1 MAGSDDSGD
10 KTEKPTPKKLKDAR
24 KKGDISKSK
33 DITSTAGMLI
43 ILLLAAVALPIVGD
57 QVASLVRTSFEVI
70 HEPFAQAAPRL
81 GRQAGMTLLTVVGLV
96 VVPVA
101 LISVFAEF
109 IQAGPVMT
117 TEKLKPKMENMNPA
131 KGIKRMFSMD
141 NLVELLKSILK
152 TALVGT
158 IAWLVLSKVL
168 PDLPLLVSSG
178 RPENVGA
185 ALWQTTWLLL
195 AWAGGS
201 FVLVSAIDLAWQRY
215 SYSKK
220 MRMSMR
226 DIRQEM
232 KDAEGDPHLKGQRK
246 QLQQE
251 WAQQGANNAAAGA
264 HVLVVN
270 PTHVAIAIAY
280 DREDCPV
287 PTVTAKGED
296 DDALAMRQA
305 AQEAGVPVLR
315 NIELAR
321 SLLADAEPG
330 EIVPSD
336 LFDIIATVVL
346 WAQEVRHEL
355 AKARGEAAAHAE
367 DAARSEPRKRR
378 EPPGEDLTR
387 YDHAPASAQAS
398 DAAKRRRFARYVPR
412 RWRANTQDHARGPGP
427 RGPRHPRDGGGNA
440 HGGQA

>member
-1 MAGSDDSGD
+1 MSGSNDSGD
-10 KTEKPTPKKLKDAR
+10 KTEKPTPKKLQDAR
-24 KKGDISKSK
+24 KKGDIAKSK
-33 DITSTAGMLI
+33 DITSTAGMLV
-43 ILLLAAVALPIVGD
+43 ILMLAAVALPLLGE
-57 QVASLVRTSFEVI
+57 QMAALVRASFEVM
-70 HEPFAQAAPRL
+70 HEPFELAAPRL
-81 GRQAGMTLLTVVGLV
+81 GRQAGMTLLLVVGLV

-101 LISVFAEF
+101 LVGALVEF
-109 IQAGPVMT
+109 IQAGPVMS

-131 KGIKRMFSMD
+131 KGLKRMFSMD
-141 NLVELLKSILK
+141 NLVELVKSILK
-152 TALVGT
+152 TAVVGT
-158 IAWLVLSKVL
+158 IAWLVMRKVL
-168 PDLPLLVSSG
+168 PELPLLVSG

-201 FVLVSAIDLAWQRY
+201 FVLVSAMDLAWQRF
-215 SYSKK
+215 SYMKK

-232 KDAEGDPHLKGQRK
+232 KDAEGDPHLKGQRR

-251 WAQQGANNAAAGA
+251 WAQQGASNAAAEA

-280 DREDCPV
+280 ARETCPG
-287 PTVTAKGED
+287 PTVTAKGQD

-321 SLLADAEPG
+321 SLLADAETG
-330 EIVPSD
+330 DIVPAE
-336 LFDIIATVVL
+336 LFDIIATVIL
-346 WAQEVRHEL
+346 WAQDVRHEL
-355 AKARGEAAAHAE
+355 AKARGEAAAHSA
-367 DAARSEPRKRR
+367 DAAQAKPRQRR

-387 YDHAPASAQAS
+387 YDSAPPSSAAETT
-398 DAAKRRRFARYVPR
+398 RRRFARYVPR
-412 RWRANTQDHARGPGP
+412 RWRTDPHGRGARGG
-427 RGPRHPRDGGGNA
+427 RA
-440 HGGQA
+440 

>member
-1 MAGSDDSGD
+1 MSGSNDSGD
-10 KTEKPTPKKLKDAR
+10 KTEKPTPKKLQDAR
-24 KKGDISKSK
+24 KKGDIAKSK
-33 DITSTAGMLI
+33 DITSTAGMLV
-43 ILLLAAVALPIVGD
+43 ILMLAAVALPLLGE
-57 QVASLVRTSFEVI
+57 QMAALVRASFEVM
-70 HEPFAQAAPRL
+70 HEPFALAAPRL
-81 GRQAGMTLLTVVGLV
+81 GRQAGMTLLLVVGLV

-101 LISVFAEF
+101 LVGALVEF
-109 IQAGPVMT
+109 IQAGPVMS

-131 KGIKRMFSMD
+131 KGLKRMFSMD
-141 NLVELLKSILK
+141 NLVELVKSILK
-152 TALVGT
+152 TAVVGT
-158 IAWLVLSKVL
+158 IAWLVMRKVL
-168 PDLPLLVSSG
+168 PELPLLVSG

-201 FVLVSAIDLAWQRY
+201 FVLVSAMDLAWQRF
-215 SYSKK
+215 SYMKK

-232 KDAEGDPHLKGQRK
+232 KDAEGDPHLKGQRR

-251 WAQQGANNAAAGA
+251 WAQQGASNAAAEA

-280 DREDCPV
+280 DRESCPV
-287 PTVTAKGED
+287 PTVTAKGQD

-321 SLLADAEPG
+321 SLLADAETG
-330 EIVPSD
+330 DIVPAE
-336 LFDIIATVVL
+336 LFDIIATVIL
-346 WAQEVRHEL
+346 WAQDVRHEL
-355 AKARGEAAAHAE
+355 AKARGEAAAHSA
-367 DAARSEPRKRR
+367 DAAQAKPRQRR

-387 YDHAPASAQAS
+387 YDSAPPSSAAETT
-398 DAAKRRRFARYVPR
+398 RRRFARYVPR
-412 RWRANTQDHARGPGP
+412 RWRTDPHGRGT
-427 RGPRHPRDGGGNA
+427 RGGRA
-440 HGGQA
+440 

>member
-1 MAGSDDSGD
+1 MSGSNDSGD
-10 KTEKPTPKKLKDAR
+10 KTEKPTPKKLQDAR
-24 KKGDISKSK
+24 KKGDIAKSK
-33 DITSTAGMLI
+33 DITSTAGMLV
-43 ILLLAAVALPIVGD
+43 ILMLAAVALPLLGE
-57 QVASLVRTSFEVI
+57 QMAALVRASFEVM
-70 HEPFAQAAPRL
+70 HEPFELAAPRL
-81 GRQAGMTLLTVVGLV
+81 GRQAGMTLLLVAGLV

-101 LISVFAEF
+101 LVGALVEF
-109 IQAGPVMT
+109 IQAGPVMS

-131 KGIKRMFSMD
+131 KGLKRMFSMD
-141 NLVELLKSILK
+141 NLVELVKSILK
-152 TALVGT
+152 TAVVGT
-158 IAWLVLSKVL
+158 IAWLVMRKVL
-168 PDLPLLVSSG
+168 PELPLLVSG

-201 FVLVSAIDLAWQRY
+201 FVLVSAMDLAWQRF
-215 SYSKK
+215 SYMKK

-232 KDAEGDPHLKGQRK
+232 KDAEGDPHLKGQRR

-251 WAQQGANNAAAGA
+251 WAQQGASNAAAEA

-280 DREDCPV
+280 DRESCPV
-287 PTVTAKGED
+287 PTVTAKGQD

-321 SLLADAEPG
+321 SLLADAETG
-330 EIVPSD
+330 EIVPAE
-336 LFDIIATVVL
+336 LFDIIATVIL
-346 WAQEVRHEL
+346 WAQDVRHEL
-355 AKARGEAAAHAE
+355 AKARGEAAAHAA
-367 DAARSEPRKRR
+367 DAAQAKPRQRR

-387 YDHAPASAQAS
+387 YDSAPPSSAAETT
-398 DAAKRRRFARYVPR
+398 RRRFARYVPR
-412 RWRANTQDHARGPGP
+412 RWRTDPHGRGT
-427 RGPRHPRDGGGNA
+427 RGGRA
-440 HGGQA
+440 

>member
-1 MAGSDDSGD
+1 MSGSNDSGD
-10 KTEKPTPKKLKDAR
+10 KTEKPTPKKLQDAR
-24 KKGDISKSK
+24 KKGDIAKSK
-33 DITSTAGMLI
+33 DITATAGMLV
-43 ILLLAAVALPIVGD
+43 ILMLAAVALPLLGE
-57 QVASLVRTSFEVI
+57 QMAALVRASFEVM
-70 HEPFAQAAPRL
+70 HEPFELAAPRL
-81 GRQAGMTLLTVVGLV
+81 GRQAGMTLLLVAGLV

-101 LISVFAEF
+101 LVGALVEF
-109 IQAGPVMT
+109 IQAGPVMS

-131 KGIKRMFSMD
+131 KGLKRMFSMD
-141 NLVELLKSILK
+141 NLVELVKSILK
-152 TALVGT
+152 TAVVGT
-158 IAWLVLSKVL
+158 IAWLVMRKVL
-168 PDLPLLVSSG
+168 PELPLLVSG

-201 FVLVSAIDLAWQRY
+201 FVLVSAMDLAWQRF
-215 SYSKK
+215 SYMKK

-232 KDAEGDPHLKGQRK
+232 KDAEGDPHLKGQRR

-251 WAQQGANNAAAGA
+251 WAQQGASNAAAEA

-280 DREDCPV
+280 DRETCPV
-287 PTVTAKGED
+287 PTVTAKGQD

-321 SLLADAEPG
+321 SLLADAETG
-330 EIVPSD
+330 DIVPAE
-336 LFDIIATVVL
+336 LFDIIATVIL
-346 WAQEVRHEL
+346 WAQDVRHEL
-355 AKARGEAAAHAE
+355 AKARGEAAAHSA
-367 DAARSEPRKRR
+367 DAAQAKPRQRR

-387 YDHAPASAQAS
+387 YDSAPPSSAAETT
-398 DAAKRRRFARYVPR
+398 RRRFARYVPR
-412 RWRANTQDHARGPGP
+412 RWRTDPHGRGT
-427 RGPRHPRDGGGNA
+427 RGGRA
-440 HGGQA
+440 

>member
-1 MAGSDDSGD
+1 MSGSNDSGD
-10 KTEKPTPKKLKDAR
+10 KTEKPTPKKLQDAR
-24 KKGDISKSK
+24 KKGDIAKSK
-33 DITSTAGMLI
+33 DITSTAGMLV
-43 ILLLAAVALPIVGD
+43 ILMLAAVALPLLGE
-57 QVASLVRTSFEVI
+57 QMAALVRASFEVM
-70 HEPFAQAAPRL
+70 HEPFELAAPRL
-81 GRQAGMTLLTVVGLV
+81 GRQAGMTLLLVVGLV

-101 LISVFAEF
+101 LVGALVEF
-109 IQAGPVMT
+109 IQAGPVMS

-131 KGIKRMFSMD
+131 KGLKRMFSMD
-141 NLVELLKSILK
+141 NLVELVKSILK
-152 TALVGT
+152 TAVVGT
-158 IAWLVLSKVL
+158 IAWLVMRKVL
-168 PDLPLLVSSG
+168 PELPLLVSG

-201 FVLVSAIDLAWQRY
+201 FVLVSAMDLAWQRF
-215 SYSKK
+215 SYMKK

-232 KDAEGDPHLKGQRK
+232 KDAEGDPHLKGQRR

-251 WAQQGANNAAAGA
+251 WAQQGASNAAAEA

-280 DREDCPV
+280 DRETCPV
-287 PTVTAKGED
+287 PTVTAKGQD

-321 SLLADAEPG
+321 GLLADAETG
-330 EIVPSD
+330 EIVPAE
-336 LFDIIATVVL
+336 LFDIIATVIL
-346 WAQEVRHEL
+346 WAQDVRHEL
-355 AKARGEAAAHAE
+355 AKARGEAAAHSA
-367 DAARSEPRKRR
+367 DAAQAKPRQRR

-387 YDHAPASAQAS
+387 YDSAPPSSAAETT
-398 DAAKRRRFARYVPR
+398 RRRFARYVPR
-412 RWRANTQDHARGPGP
+412 RWRTDPHGRGARGG
-427 RGPRHPRDGGGNA
+427 RA
-440 HGGQA
+440 

>member
-1 MAGSDDSGD
+1 MPVVAEQMA
-10 KTEKPTPKKLKDAR
+10 A
-24 KKGDISKSK
+24 
-33 DITSTAGMLI
+33 
-43 ILLLAAVALPIVGD
+43 
-57 QVASLVRTSFEVI
+57 LVRASFEVMQ
-70 HEPFAQAAPRL
+70 EPFELAMPRL
-81 GRQAGMTLLTVVGLV
+81 GRQAALTLLSVVGMV
-96 VVPVA
+96 VLPVA
-101 LISVFAEF
+101 LVGALVEF
-109 IQAGPVMT
+109 IQAGPVMS

-152 TALVGT
+152 TAVVGT
-158 IAWLVLSKVL
+158 IAWLVMKKVL
-168 PDLPLLVSSG
+168 PDLPLLAGG
-178 RPENVGA
+178 RPENVGS
-185 ALWQTTWLLL
+185 ALWHTTWTLL
-195 AWAGGS
+195 AWAGGA
-201 FVLVSAIDLAWQRY
+201 FVLVSAADLAWQRF
-215 SYSKK
+215 SYMKK

-251 WAQQGANNAAAGA
+251 WAQQGANHAAADA

-280 DREDCPV
+280 DRETCPV

-321 SLLADAEPG
+321 GLLADAETG
-330 EIVPSD
+330 EIVPAE

-346 WAQEVRHEL
+346 WAQDVRHEL

-367 DAARSEPRKRR
+367 EAARDGKPRKRR

-387 YDHAPASAQAS
+387 YDQAPAAPQEGVST
-398 DAAKRRRFARYVPR
+398 RRGRFTRYVPR
-412 RWRANTQDHARGPGP
+412 RWRTDPHGHAARGGRP
-427 RGPRHPRDGGGNA
+427 
-440 HGGQA
+440 

>member
-10 KTEKPTPKKLKDAR
+10 KTEKPTPKKLSDAR
-24 KKGDISKSK
+24 KKGDVSKSK
-33 DITSTAGMLI
+33 DITSTAGMLV
-43 ILLLAAVALPIVGD
+43 ILMLAALALPVVGD
-57 QVASLVRTSFEVI
+57 QVAALVRSSFDLI
-70 HEPFAQAAPRL
+70 QEPFAQAAPRL
-81 GRQAGMTLLTVVGLV
+81 GRQAGLTLLSVVGLV

-101 LISVFAEF
+101 LVGALVEF
-109 IQAGPVMT
+109 IQAGPVMS

-131 KGIKRMFSMD
+131 KGLKRMFSMD
-141 NLVELLKSILK
+141 NLVELVKSILK
-152 TALVGT
+152 TAVVGT
-158 IAWLVLSKVL
+158 IAWLVMRKVL
-168 PDLPLLVSSG
+168 PELPLLVSG

-201 FVLVSAIDLAWQRY
+201 FVLVSAMDLAWQRF
-215 SYSKK
+215 SYMKK

-251 WAQQGANNAAAGA
+251 WAQQGANHAAADA

-280 DREDCPV
+280 DRETCPV

-321 SLLADAEPG
+321 GLLADAETG
-330 EIVPSD
+330 EIVPAE

-346 WAQEVRHEL
+346 WAQDVRHEL

-367 DAARSEPRKRR
+367 DTAQNGKPRKRR

-387 YDHAPASAQAS
+387 YDQAPAAPQEGVST
-398 DAAKRRRFARYVPR
+398 RRGRFTRYVPR
-412 RWRANTQDHARGPGP
+412 RWRTDPHGHAARGGRP
-427 RGPRHPRDGGGNA
+427 
-440 HGGQA
+440 

>member
-1 MAGSDDSGD
+1 MSGSNDSGD
-10 KTEKPTPKKLKDAR
+10 KTEKPTPKKLQDAR
-24 KKGDISKSK
+24 KKGDIAKSK
-33 DITSTAGMLI
+33 DITSTAGMLV
-43 ILLLAAVALPIVGD
+43 ILMLAAVALPLLGE
-57 QVASLVRTSFEVI
+57 QMAALVRASFEVM
-70 HEPFAQAAPRL
+70 HEPFELAAPRL
-81 GRQAGMTLLTVVGLV
+81 GRQAGMTLLLVVGLV

-101 LISVFAEF
+101 LVGALVEF
-109 IQAGPVMT
+109 IQAGPVMS

-131 KGIKRMFSMD
+131 KGLKRMFSMD
-141 NLVELLKSILK
+141 NLVELVKSILK
-152 TALVGT
+152 TAVVGT
-158 IAWLVLSKVL
+158 IAWLVMRKVL
-168 PDLPLLVSSG
+168 PELPLLVSG

-201 FVLVSAIDLAWQRY
+201 FVLVSAMDLAWQRF
-215 SYSKK
+215 SYMKK

-232 KDAEGDPHLKGQRK
+232 KDAEGDPHLKGQRR

-251 WAQQGANNAAAGA
+251 WAQQGASNAAAEA

-280 DREDCPV
+280 DRESCPV
-287 PTVTAKGED
+287 PTVTAKGQD

-321 SLLADAEPG
+321 SLLADAETG
-330 EIVPSD
+330 DIVPAE
-336 LFDIIATVVL
+336 LFDIIATVIL
-346 WAQEVRHEL
+346 WAQDVRHEL
-355 AKARGEAAAHAE
+355 AKARGEAAAHSA
-367 DAARSEPRKRR
+367 DAAQAKPRQRR

-387 YDHAPASAQAS
+387 YDSAPPSSAAETT
-398 DAAKRRRFARYVPR
+398 RRRFARYVPR
-412 RWRANTQDHARGPGP
+412 RWRTDPHGRGARGG
-427 RGPRHPRDGGGNA
+427 RA
-440 HGGQA
+440 

>member
-1 MAGSDDSGD
+1 MAGSNDSGD
-10 KTEKPTPKKLKDAR
+10 KTEKPTPKKLQDAR
-24 KKGDISKSK
+24 KKGDIAKSK
-33 DITSTAGMLI
+33 DITSTAGMLV
-43 ILLLAAVALPIVGD
+43 ILMLAALALPLVGE
-57 QVASLVRTSFEVI
+57 QVAALVRSSFEVM

-81 GRQAGMTLLTVVGLV
+81 GRQAGMTLLMVVGLV

-101 LISVFAEF
+101 LVGALVEF

-117 TEKLKPKMENMNPA
+117 TEKLKPKAENLNPA
-131 KGIKRMFSMD
+131 KGLKRMFSMD

-152 TALVGT
+152 TAVVGT
-158 IAWLVLSKVL
+158 IAWLVMRQVL
-168 PDLPLLVSSG
+168 PELPLLAAG
-178 RPENVGA
+178 RPENVGS

-195 AWAGGS
+195 AWAGGA
-201 FVLVSAIDLAWQRY
+201 FVLVSAMDLAWQRY
-215 SYSKK
+215 SYTKK

-232 KDAEGDPHLKGQRK
+232 KDAEGDPHLKGQRR

-251 WAQQGANNAAAGA
+251 WAQQGANNAAAEA

-280 DREDCPV
+280 DRETCPV

-321 SLLADAEPG
+321 SLLADAETG
-330 EIVPSD
+330 DIVPAE
-336 LFDIIATVVL
+336 LFDIIATVIL
-346 WAQEVRHEL
+346 WAQDVRHEL
-355 AKARGEAAAHAE
+355 AKARGDSAAHAQE
-367 DAARSEPRKRR
+367 AAEGQPRPRR

-387 YDHAPASAQAS
+387 YDAAPA
-398 DAAKRRRFARYVPR
+398 AAGTGAGNGARRRRFSRYVPR
-412 RWRANTQDHARGPGP
+412 RWRTDPHAR
-427 RGPRHPRDGGGNA
+427 DG
-440 HGGQA
+440 HRRRS

>member
-24 KKGDISKSK
+24 KKGDITKSK
-33 DITSTAGMLI
+33 DITSTAGMLV
-43 ILLLAAVALPIVGD
+43 ILMLAALVLPVVGD
-57 QVASLVRTSFEVI
+57 QVASLVRSSFDLI
-70 HEPFAQAAPRL
+70 LEPFALAAPRL
-81 GRQAGMTLLTVVGLV
+81 GRQAGLTLLMVVAMV
-96 VVPVA
+96 VAPVA
-101 LISVFAEF
+101 LVGALVEF

-117 TEKLKPKMENMNPA
+117 TEKLKPKAENMNPA
-131 KGIKRMFSMD
+131 KGLKRMFSMD
-141 NLVELLKSILK
+141 NLIELIKSILK

-158 IAWLVLSKVL
+158 IAWLVMRKVL
-168 PDLPLLVSSG
+168 PDLPLLVSG

-201 FVLVSAIDLAWQRY
+201 FVLVSAMDLAWQRY
-215 SYSKK
+215 SFSKK

-226 DIRQEM
+226 DIRREM

-251 WAQQGANNAAAGA
+251 WAQQGASNAAANA

-270 PTHVAIAIAY
+270 PTHVAIAISY
-280 DREDCPV
+280 DRETCPV

-315 NIELAR
+315 NIDLAR
-321 SLLADAEPG
+321 SLLAEAEPG
-330 EIVPSD
+330 EIVPAE

-346 WAQEVRHEL
+346 WAQDVRHEL
-355 AKARGEAAAHAE
+355 AKARGEAAAHAA
-367 DAARSEPRKRR
+367 DAAQAKPRPRR

-387 YDHAPASAQAS
+387 YDSAPPSGMTEATRQ
-398 DAAKRRRFARYVPR
+398 RRFARYVPR
-412 RWRANTQDHARGPGP
+412 RWRTDPHGRGARGG
-427 RGPRHPRDGGGNA
+427 RA
-440 HGGQA
+440 

>member
-1 MAGSDDSGD
+1 MAGSDDGGD
-10 KTEKPTPKKLKDAR
+10 KTEKPTPKKLQDAR

-33 DITSTAGMLI
+33 DITSTAGMLV
-43 ILLLAAVALPIVGD
+43 ILGLAALALPVVGD
-57 QVASLVRTSFEVI
+57 QVAGLLRASFEVMQ
-70 HEPFAQAAPRL
+70 EPFAQAAPRL
-81 GRQAGMTLLTVVGLV
+81 GRQAGMTLLAVVGLV
-96 VVPVA
+96 VVPIA
-101 LISVFAEF
+101 LVGALVEF

-117 TEKLKPKMENMNPA
+117 TEKFKPKAENLNPA
-131 KGIKRMFSMD
+131 KGLKRMFSMD

-152 TALVGT
+152 TAVVGT
-158 IAWLVLSKVL
+158 IAWLVLRDVL
-168 PDLPLLVSSG
+168 PQLPLLVSG

-201 FVLVSAIDLAWQRY
+201 FVLVSAIDMAWQRY

-232 KDAEGDPHLKGQRK
+232 KDAEGDPHMKGQRK

-251 WAQQGANNAAAGA
+251 WAQQGANNAASQA

-280 DREDCPV
+280 DRETCPV

-296 DDALAMRQA
+296 DDALAMRMA
-305 AQEAGVPVLR
+305 AQESGVPVLR

-330 EIVPSD
+330 EIVPAE
-336 LFDIIATVVL
+336 LFDIIATVIL
-346 WAQEVRHEL
+346 WAQEVRHDL
-355 AKARGEAAAHAE
+355 AKSRGEAAAHAE
-367 DAARSEPRKRR
+367 DAARGDKPRKRR

-387 YDHAPASAQAS
+387 YDQTPASGAGDSAT
-398 DAAKRRRFARYVPR
+398 RRRFARYVPR
-412 RWRANTQDHARGPGP
+412 RWRSSDPHGRGP
-427 RGPRHPRDGGGNA
+427 RGGR
-440 HGGQA
+440 GGQA

>member
-1 MAGSDDSGD
+1 MSGSNDSGD
-10 KTEKPTPKKLKDAR
+10 KTEKPTPKKLQDAR
-24 KKGDISKSK
+24 KKGDIAKSK
-33 DITSTAGMLI
+33 DITSTAGMLV
-43 ILLLAAVALPIVGD
+43 ILMLAAVALPILGE
-57 QVASLVRTSFEVI
+57 QMAALVRASFEVM
-70 HEPFAQAAPRL
+70 HEPFALAAPRL
-81 GRQAGMTLLTVVGLV
+81 GRQAGMTLLLVVGLV

-101 LISVFAEF
+101 LVGALVEF
-109 IQAGPVMT
+109 IQAGPVMS

-131 KGIKRMFSMD
+131 KGLKRMFSMD
-141 NLVELLKSILK
+141 NLVELVKSILK
-152 TALVGT
+152 TAVVGT
-158 IAWLVLSKVL
+158 IGWLVMRKVL
-168 PDLPLLVSSG
+168 PELPLLVSG

-201 FVLVSAIDLAWQRY
+201 FVLVSAMDLAWQRF
-215 SYSKK
+215 SYMKK

-232 KDAEGDPHLKGQRK
+232 KDAEGDPHLKGQRR

-251 WAQQGANNAAAGA
+251 WAQQGASNAAAEA

-280 DREDCPV
+280 DRETCPV
-287 PTVTAKGED
+287 PTVTAKGQD

-321 SLLADAEPG
+321 SLLADAETG
-330 EIVPSD
+330 DIVPAE
-336 LFDIIATVVL
+336 LFDIIATVIL
-346 WAQEVRHEL
+346 WAQDVRHEL
-355 AKARGEAAAHAE
+355 AKARGEAAAHAA
-367 DAARSEPRKRR
+367 DAAQAKPRQRR

-387 YDHAPASAQAS
+387 YDSAPPSSAAETT
-398 DAAKRRRFARYVPR
+398 RRRFARYVPR
-412 RWRANTQDHARGPGP
+412 RWRTDPHGRGARGG
-427 RGPRHPRDGGGNA
+427 RA
-440 HGGQA
+440 

>member
-24 KKGDISKSK
+24 KKGDITKSK
-33 DITSTAGMLI
+33 DITSTAGMLV
-43 ILLLAAVALPIVGD
+43 ILMLAALVLPVVGD
-57 QVASLVRTSFEVI
+57 QVASLVRSSFDLI
-70 HEPFAQAAPRL
+70 HEPFALAAPRL
-81 GRQAGMTLLTVVGLV
+81 GRQAGLTLLMVVAMV
-96 VVPVA
+96 VAPVA
-101 LISVFAEF
+101 LVGALVEF

-117 TEKLKPKMENMNPA
+117 TEKLKPKAENMNPA
-131 KGIKRMFSMD
+131 KGLKRMFSMD
-141 NLVELLKSILK
+141 NLIELIKSILK

-158 IAWLVLSKVL
+158 IAWLVMRKVL
-168 PDLPLLVSSG
+168 PDLPLLVSG

-201 FVLVSAIDLAWQRY
+201 FVLVSAMDLAWQRY
-215 SYSKK
+215 SFSKK

-226 DIRQEM
+226 DIRREM

-251 WAQQGANNAAAGA
+251 WAQQGASNAAANA

-270 PTHVAIAIAY
+270 PTHVAIAISY
-280 DREDCPV
+280 DRETCPV

-315 NIELAR
+315 NIDLAR
-321 SLLADAEPG
+321 SLLAEAEPG
-330 EIVPSD
+330 EIVPAE
-336 LFDIIATVVL
+336 LFDIIATVIL

-367 DAARSEPRKRR
+367 DAARTQPRKRR
-378 EPPGEDLTR
+378 DPPGEDLTR
-387 YDHAPASAQAS
+387 YDHAPAANGQA
-398 DAAKRRRFARYVPR
+398 DTATRRRFARYVPR
-412 RWRANTQDHARGPGP
+412 RWRTGAHGQGP
-427 RGPRHPRDGGGNA
+427 RGA
-440 HGGQA
+440 HGGRP

>member
-1 MAGSDDSGD
+1 MSGSNDSGD
-10 KTEKPTPKKLKDAR
+10 KTEKPTPKKLQDAR
-24 KKGDISKSK
+24 KKGDIAKSK
-33 DITSTAGMLI
+33 DITSTAGMLV
-43 ILLLAAVALPIVGD
+43 ILMLAAVALPILGE
-57 QVASLVRTSFEVI
+57 QMAALVRASFEVM
-70 HEPFAQAAPRL
+70 HEPFALAAPRL
-81 GRQAGMTLLTVVGLV
+81 GRQAGMTLLLVVGLV

-101 LISVFAEF
+101 LVGALVEF
-109 IQAGPVMT
+109 IQAGPVMS

-131 KGIKRMFSMD
+131 KGLKRMFSMD
-141 NLVELLKSILK
+141 NLVELVKSILK
-152 TALVGT
+152 TAVVGT
-158 IAWLVLSKVL
+158 IAWLVMRKVL
-168 PDLPLLVSSG
+168 PELPLLVSG

-201 FVLVSAIDLAWQRY
+201 FVLVSAMDLAWQRF
-215 SYSKK
+215 SYMKK

-232 KDAEGDPHLKGQRK
+232 KDAEGDPHLKGQRR

-251 WAQQGANNAAAGA
+251 WAQQGASNAAAEA

-280 DREDCPV
+280 DRETCPV
-287 PTVTAKGED
+287 PTVTAKGQD

-321 SLLADAEPG
+321 SLLADAETG
-330 EIVPSD
+330 DIVPAE
-336 LFDIIATVVL
+336 LFDIIATVIL
-346 WAQEVRHEL
+346 WAQDVRHEL

-367 DAARSEPRKRR
+367 EAARDGKPRKRR

-387 YDHAPASAQAS
+387 YDQAPTAASPEGVS
-398 DAAKRRRFARYVPR
+398 TRRGRFTRYVPR
-412 RWRANTQDHARGPGP
+412 RWRTDPHGHAARGGRP
-427 RGPRHPRDGGGNA
+427 
-440 HGGQA
+440 

>member
-1 MAGSDDSGD
+1 MSGSNDSGD
-10 KTEKPTPKKLKDAR
+10 KTEKPTPKKLQDAR
-24 KKGDISKSK
+24 KKGDIAKSK
-33 DITSTAGMLI
+33 DITATAGMLV
-43 ILLLAAVALPIVGD
+43 ILMLAAVALPLLGE
-57 QVASLVRTSFEVI
+57 QMAALVRASFEVM
-70 HEPFAQAAPRL
+70 HEPFELAAPRL
-81 GRQAGMTLLTVVGLV
+81 GRQAGMTLLLVVGLV

-101 LISVFAEF
+101 LVGALVEF
-109 IQAGPVMT
+109 IQAGPVMS

-131 KGIKRMFSMD
+131 KGLKRMFSMD
-141 NLVELLKSILK
+141 NLVELVKSILK
-152 TALVGT
+152 TAVVGT
-158 IAWLVLSKVL
+158 IAWLVMRKVL
-168 PDLPLLVSSG
+168 PELPLLVSG

-201 FVLVSAIDLAWQRY
+201 FVLVSAMDLAWQRF
-215 SYSKK
+215 SYMKK

-232 KDAEGDPHLKGQRK
+232 KDAEGDPHLKGQRR

-251 WAQQGANNAAAGA
+251 WAQQGASNAAAEA

-280 DREDCPV
+280 DRESCPV
-287 PTVTAKGED
+287 PTVTAKGQD

-321 SLLADAEPG
+321 SLLADAETG
-330 EIVPSD
+330 DIVPAE
-336 LFDIIATVVL
+336 LFDIIATVIL
-346 WAQEVRHEL
+346 WAQDVRHEL
-355 AKARGEAAAHAE
+355 AKARGEAAAHAA
-367 DAARSEPRKRR
+367 DAAQAKPRQRR

-387 YDHAPASAQAS
+387 YDSAPPSSAAETT
-398 DAAKRRRFARYVPR
+398 RRRFARYVPR
-412 RWRANTQDHARGPGP
+412 RWRTDPHGRGT
-427 RGPRHPRDGGGNA
+427 RGGRA
-440 HGGQA
+440 

>member
-1 MAGSDDSGD
+1 MSGSNDSGD
-10 KTEKPTPKKLKDAR
+10 KTEKPTPKKLQDAR
-24 KKGDISKSK
+24 KKGDIAKSK
-33 DITSTAGMLI
+33 DITSTAGMLV
-43 ILLLAAVALPIVGD
+43 ILMLAAVALPILGE
-57 QVASLVRTSFEVI
+57 QMAALVRASFEVM
-70 HEPFAQAAPRL
+70 HEPFALAAPRL
-81 GRQAGMTLLTVVGLV
+81 GRQAGMTLLLVAGLV

-101 LISVFAEF
+101 LVGALVEF
-109 IQAGPVMT
+109 IQAGPVMS

-131 KGIKRMFSMD
+131 KGLKRMFSMD
-141 NLVELLKSILK
+141 NLVELVKSILK
-152 TALVGT
+152 TAVVGT
-158 IAWLVLSKVL
+158 IAWLVMRKVL
-168 PDLPLLVSSG
+168 PELPLLVSG

-201 FVLVSAIDLAWQRY
+201 FVLVSAMDLAWQRF
-215 SYSKK
+215 SYMKK

-251 WAQQGANNAAAGA
+251 WAQQGANHAAADA

-280 DREDCPV
+280 DRETCPV

-321 SLLADAEPG
+321 GLLADAETG
-330 EIVPSD
+330 EIVPAE

-346 WAQEVRHEL
+346 WAQDVRHEL

-367 DAARSEPRKRR
+367 DTAQNGKPRKRR

-387 YDHAPASAQAS
+387 YDQAPAAPQEGVST
-398 DAAKRRRFARYVPR
+398 RRGRFTRYVPR
-412 RWRANTQDHARGPGP
+412 RWRTDPHGHAARGGRP
-427 RGPRHPRDGGGNA
+427 
-440 HGGQA
+440 

>member
-10 KTEKPTPKKLKDAR
+10 KTEKPTPKKLQDAR
-24 KKGDISKSK
+24 KKGDVSKSK
-33 DITSTAGMLI
+33 DITATAGMLA
-43 ILLLAAVALPIVGD
+43 ILLLAAVALPV
-57 QVASLVRTSFEVI
+57 VAEQMAALVRASFEVMQ
-70 HEPFAQAAPRL
+70 EPFELAMPRL
-81 GRQAGMTLLTVVGLV
+81 GRQAALTLLSVVGMV
-96 VVPVA
+96 VLPVA
-101 LISVFAEF
+101 LVGALVEF
-109 IQAGPVMT
+109 IQAGPVMS

-141 NLVELLKSILK
+141 NLVELLKSIVK
-152 TALVGT
+152 TAVVGT
-158 IAWLVLSKVL
+158 IAWLVMKKVL
-168 PDLPLLVSSG
+168 PDLPLLAGG
-178 RPENVGA
+178 RPENVGS
-185 ALWQTTWLLL
+185 ALWHTTWTLL
-195 AWAGGS
+195 AWAGGA
-201 FVLVSAIDLAWQRY
+201 FVLVSAADLAWQRF
-215 SYSKK
+215 SYMKK

-251 WAQQGANNAAAGA
+251 WAQQGANHAAADA

-280 DREDCPV
+280 DRETCPV

-321 SLLADAEPG
+321 GLLADAETG
-330 EIVPSD
+330 EIVPAE

-346 WAQEVRHEL
+346 WAQDVRHEL

-367 DAARSEPRKRR
+367 EAARDGKPRKRR

-387 YDHAPASAQAS
+387 YDQAPAPASP
-398 DAAKRRRFARYVPR
+398 DGAATRRGRFTRYVPR
-412 RWRANTQDHARGPGP
+412 RWRTDPHGPAARGG
-427 RGPRHPRDGGGNA
+427 RA
-440 HGGQA
+440 

>member
-1 MAGSDDSGD
+1 MSGSNDSGD
-10 KTEKPTPKKLKDAR
+10 KTEKPTPKKLQDAR
-24 KKGDISKSK
+24 KKGDIAKSK
-33 DITSTAGMLI
+33 DITSTAGMLV
-43 ILLLAAVALPIVGD
+43 ILMLAAVALPILGE
-57 QVASLVRTSFEVI
+57 QMAALVRASFEVM
-70 HEPFAQAAPRL
+70 HEPFALAAPRL
-81 GRQAGMTLLTVVGLV
+81 GRQAGMTLLLVVGLV

-101 LISVFAEF
+101 LVGALVEF
-109 IQAGPVMT
+109 IQAGPVMS

-131 KGIKRMFSMD
+131 KGLKRMFSMD
-141 NLVELLKSILK
+141 NLVELVKSILK
-152 TALVGT
+152 TAVVGT
-158 IAWLVLSKVL
+158 IGWLVMRKVL
-168 PDLPLLVSSG
+168 PELPLLVSG

-201 FVLVSAIDLAWQRY
+201 FVLVSAMDLAWQRF
-215 SYSKK
+215 SYMKK

-232 KDAEGDPHLKGQRK
+232 KDAEGDPHLKGQRR

-251 WAQQGANNAAAGA
+251 WAQQGASNAAAEA

-280 DREDCPV
+280 DRETCPV

-321 SLLADAEPG
+321 SLLADAETG
-330 EIVPSD
+330 DIVPAE
-336 LFDIIATVVL
+336 LFDIIATVIL
-346 WAQEVRHEL
+346 WAQDVRHEL
-355 AKARGEAAAHAE
+355 AKARGEAAAHAA
-367 DAARSEPRKRR
+367 DAAQAKPRQRR

-387 YDHAPASAQAS
+387 YDSAPPSSAAETT
-398 DAAKRRRFARYVPR
+398 RRRFARYVPR
-412 RWRANTQDHARGPGP
+412 RWRTDPHGRGARGG
-427 RGPRHPRDGGGNA
+427 RA
-440 HGGQA
+440 

>member
-1 MAGSDDSGD
+1 MSGSNDSGD
-10 KTEKPTPKKLKDAR
+10 KTEKPTPKKLQDAR
-24 KKGDISKSK
+24 KKGDIAKSK
-33 DITSTAGMLI
+33 DITSTAGMLV
-43 ILLLAAVALPIVGD
+43 ILMLAAVALPILGE
-57 QVASLVRTSFEVI
+57 QMAALVRASFEVM
-70 HEPFAQAAPRL
+70 HEPFALAAPRL
-81 GRQAGMTLLTVVGLV
+81 GRQAGMTLLLVVGLV

-101 LISVFAEF
+101 LVGALVEF
-109 IQAGPVMT
+109 IQAGPVMS

-131 KGIKRMFSMD
+131 KGLKRMFSMD
-141 NLVELLKSILK
+141 NLVELVKSILK
-152 TALVGT
+152 TAVVGT
-158 IAWLVLSKVL
+158 IAWLVMRKVL
-168 PDLPLLVSSG
+168 PELPLLVSG

-201 FVLVSAIDLAWQRY
+201 FVLVSAMDLAWQRF
-215 SYSKK
+215 SYMKK

-232 KDAEGDPHLKGQRK
+232 KDAEGDPHLKGQRR

-251 WAQQGANNAAAGA
+251 WAQQGASNAAAEA

-280 DREDCPV
+280 DRETCPV
-287 PTVTAKGED
+287 PTVTAKGQD

-321 SLLADAEPG
+321 SLLADAETG
-330 EIVPSD
+330 DIVPAE
-336 LFDIIATVVL
+336 LFDIIATVIL
-346 WAQEVRHEL
+346 WAQDVRHEL
-355 AKARGEAAAHAE
+355 AKARGEAAAHSA
-367 DAARSEPRKRR
+367 DAAQAKPRQRR

-387 YDHAPASAQAS
+387 YDSAPPSSAAETT
-398 DAAKRRRFARYVPR
+398 RRRFARYVPR
-412 RWRANTQDHARGPGP
+412 RWRTDPHGRGARGG
-427 RGPRHPRDGGGNA
+427 RA
-440 HGGQA
+440 

>member
-1 MAGSDDSGD
+1 MSGSNDSGD
-10 KTEKPTPKKLKDAR
+10 KTEKPTPKKLQDAR
-24 KKGDISKSK
+24 KKGDIAKSK
-33 DITSTAGMLI
+33 DITSTAGMLV
-43 ILLLAAVALPIVGD
+43 ILMLAAVALPILGE
-57 QVASLVRTSFEVI
+57 QMAALVRASFEVM
-70 HEPFAQAAPRL
+70 HEPFELAAPRL
-81 GRQAGMTLLTVVGLV
+81 GRQAGMTLLLVAGLV

-101 LISVFAEF
+101 LVGALVEF
-109 IQAGPVMT
+109 IQAGPVMS

-131 KGIKRMFSMD
+131 KGLKRMFSMD
-141 NLVELLKSILK
+141 NLVELVKSILK
-152 TALVGT
+152 TAVVGT
-158 IAWLVLSKVL
+158 IAWLVMRKVL
-168 PDLPLLVSSG
+168 PELPLLVSG

-201 FVLVSAIDLAWQRY
+201 FVLVSAMDLAWQRF
-215 SYSKK
+215 SYMKK

-232 KDAEGDPHLKGQRK
+232 KDAEGDPHLKGQRR

-251 WAQQGANNAAAGA
+251 WAQQGASNAAAEA

-280 DREDCPV
+280 DRETCPV
-287 PTVTAKGED
+287 PTVTAKGQD

-321 SLLADAEPG
+321 SLLADAETG
-330 EIVPSD
+330 DIVPAE
-336 LFDIIATVVL
+336 LFDIIATVIL
-346 WAQEVRHEL
+346 WAQDVRHEL
-355 AKARGEAAAHAE
+355 AKARGEAAAHSA
-367 DAARSEPRKRR
+367 DAAQAKPRQRR

-387 YDHAPASAQAS
+387 YDSAPPSSAAETT
-398 DAAKRRRFARYVPR
+398 RRRFARYVPR
-412 RWRANTQDHARGPGP
+412 RWRTDPHGRGARGG
-427 RGPRHPRDGGGNA
+427 RA
-440 HGGQA
+440 

>member
-10 KTEKPTPKKLKDAR
+10 KTEKPTPKKLQDAR
-24 KKGDISKSK
+24 KKGDVSKSK
-33 DITSTAGMLI
+33 DITATAGMLA
-43 ILLLAAVALPIVGD
+43 ILLLAAVALPV
-57 QVASLVRTSFEVI
+57 VAEQMAALVRASFEVMQ
-70 HEPFAQAAPRL
+70 EPFELAMPRL
-81 GRQAGMTLLTVVGLV
+81 GRQAALTLLSVVGMV
-96 VVPVA
+96 VLPVA
-101 LISVFAEF
+101 LVGALVEF
-109 IQAGPVMT
+109 IQAGPVMS

-152 TALVGT
+152 TAVVGT
-158 IAWLVLSKVL
+158 IAWLVMKKVL
-168 PDLPLLVSSG
+168 PDLPLLAGG
-178 RPENVGA
+178 RPENVGS
-185 ALWQTTWLLL
+185 ALWHTTWTLL
-195 AWAGGS
+195 AWAGGA
-201 FVLVSAIDLAWQRY
+201 FVLVSAADLAWQRF
-215 SYSKK
+215 SYMKK

-251 WAQQGANNAAAGA
+251 WAQQGANHAAADA

-280 DREDCPV
+280 DRETCPV

-321 SLLADAEPG
+321 GLLADAETG
-330 EIVPSD
+330 EIVPAE

-346 WAQEVRHEL
+346 WAQDVRHEL

-367 DAARSEPRKRR
+367 EAAQGGKPRKRR

-387 YDHAPASAQAS
+387 YDRAPAAAPPEEGSAT
-398 DAAKRRRFARYVPR
+398 RRGRFTRYVPR
-412 RWRANTQDHARGPGP
+412 RWRTDPHGHAARGGRP
-427 RGPRHPRDGGGNA
+427 
-440 HGGQA
+440 

>member
-10 KTEKPTPKKLKDAR
+10 KTEKPTPKKLQDAR
-24 KKGDISKSK
+24 KKGDVSKSK
-33 DITSTAGMLI
+33 DITATAGMLA
-43 ILLLAAVALPIVGD
+43 ILLLAAVALPV
-57 QVASLVRTSFEVI
+57 VAEQMAALVRASFEVMQ
-70 HEPFAQAAPRL
+70 EPFELAMPRL
-81 GRQAGMTLLTVVGLV
+81 GRQAALTLLSVVGMV
-96 VVPVA
+96 VLPVA
-101 LISVFAEF
+101 LVGALVEF
-109 IQAGPVMT
+109 IQAGPVMS

-152 TALVGT
+152 TAVVGT
-158 IAWLVLSKVL
+158 IAWLVMKKVL
-168 PDLPLLVSSG
+168 PDLPLLAGG
-178 RPENVGA
+178 RPENVGS
-185 ALWQTTWLLL
+185 ALWHTTWTLL
-195 AWAGGS
+195 AWAGGA
-201 FVLVSAIDLAWQRY
+201 FALVSAADLAWQRF
-215 SYSKK
+215 SYMKK

-251 WAQQGANNAAAGA
+251 WAQQGANHAAADA

-280 DREDCPV
+280 DRETCPV

-321 SLLADAEPG
+321 GLLADTETG
-330 EIVPSD
+330 EIVPAE
-336 LFDIIATVVL
+336 LFDVIATVVL
-346 WAQEVRHEL
+346 WAQDVRHEL

-367 DAARSEPRKRR
+367 DTAQNGKPRKRR

-387 YDHAPASAQAS
+387 YDQAPAPASP
-398 DAAKRRRFARYVPR
+398 DGAATRRGRFTRYVPR
-412 RWRANTQDHARGPGP
+412 RWRTDPHGPAARGG
-427 RGPRHPRDGGGNA
+427 RA
-440 HGGQA
+440 

>member
-1 MAGSDDSGD
+1 MSGSNDSGD
-10 KTEKPTPKKLKDAR
+10 KTEKPTPKKLQDAR
-24 KKGDISKSK
+24 KKGDIAKSK
-33 DITSTAGMLI
+33 DITSTAGMLV
-43 ILLLAAVALPIVGD
+43 ILMLAAVALPLLGE
-57 QVASLVRTSFEVI
+57 QMAALVRASFEVM
-70 HEPFAQAAPRL
+70 HEPFELAAPRL
-81 GRQAGMTLLTVVGLV
+81 GRQAGMTLLLVVGLV

-101 LISVFAEF
+101 LVGALVEF
-109 IQAGPVMT
+109 IQAGPVMS

-131 KGIKRMFSMD
+131 KGLKRMFSMD
-141 NLVELLKSILK
+141 NLVELVKSILK
-152 TALVGT
+152 TAVVGT
-158 IAWLVLSKVL
+158 IAWLVMRKVL
-168 PDLPLLVSSG
+168 PELPLLVSG

-201 FVLVSAIDLAWQRY
+201 FVLVSAMDLAWQRF
-215 SYSKK
+215 SYMKK

-232 KDAEGDPHLKGQRK
+232 KDAEGDPHLKGQRR

-251 WAQQGANNAAAGA
+251 WAQQGASNAAAEA

-280 DREDCPV
+280 DRETCPV
-287 PTVTAKGED
+287 PTVTAKGQD

-321 SLLADAEPG
+321 SLLADAETG
-330 EIVPSD
+330 EIVPAE
-336 LFDIIATVVL
+336 LFDIIATVIL
-346 WAQEVRHEL
+346 WAQDVRHEL
-355 AKARGEAAAHAE
+355 AKARGEAAAHAA
-367 DAARSEPRKRR
+367 DAAQAKPRPRR

-387 YDHAPASAQAS
+387 YDSAPPSGMTEATRQ
-398 DAAKRRRFARYVPR
+398 RRFARYVPR
-412 RWRANTQDHARGPGP
+412 RWRTDPHGRGARGG
-427 RGPRHPRDGGGNA
+427 RA
-440 HGGQA
+440 

>member
-10 KTEKPTPKKLKDAR
+10 KTEKPTPKKLQDAR

-33 DITSTAGMLI
+33 DVTSTAGMLV
-43 ILLLAAVALPIVGD
+43 ILGLAALALPVVGD

-70 HEPFAQAAPRL
+70 QEPFAQAAPRL
-81 GRQAGMTLLTVVGLV
+81 GRQAGMTLLTVVGIV
-96 VVPVA
+96 VVPIA
-101 LISVFAEF
+101 LVGALVEF

-117 TEKLKPKMENMNPA
+117 TEKLKLKAENMNPA
-131 KGIKRMFSMD
+131 KGLKRMFSMD
-141 NLVELLKSILK
+141 NLVELVKSILK
-152 TALVGT
+152 TAVVGV
-158 IAWLVLSKVL
+158 IAWLVMRDVL
-168 PDLPLLVSSG
+168 PELPLLVSG
-178 RPENVGA
+178 RPESVGA

-215 SYSKK
+215 SFGKK

-232 KDAEGDPHLKGQRK
+232 KDSEGDPHLKGQRK

-251 WAQQGANNAAAGA
+251 WAQQGANNAASQA

-280 DREDCPV
+280 DRETCPV

-296 DDALAMRQA
+296 DDALAMRVA

-315 NIELAR
+315 NIDLAR

-330 EIVPSD
+330 EIVPAE

-346 WAQEVRHEL
+346 WAQDVRHEL

-367 DAARSEPRKRR
+367 DAAREKPRKRR

-387 YDHAPASAQAS
+387 YDRAPQDADGDSAT
-398 DAAKRRRFARYVPR
+398 RRRFTRYVPR
-412 RWRANTQDHARGPGP
+412 RWRRGDAHGRGP
-427 RGPRHPRDGGGNA
+427 RGGRGGHA
-440 HGGQA
+440 

>member
-10 KTEKPTPKKLKDAR
+10 KTEKPTPKKLQDAR

-33 DITSTAGMLI
+33 DVTSTAGMLV
-43 ILLLAAVALPIVGD
+43 ILGLAALALPVVGD
-57 QVASLVRTSFEVI
+57 QVANLVRTSFEVI
-70 HEPFAQAAPRL
+70 QEPFAQAAPRL
-81 GRQAGMTLLTVVGLV
+81 GRQAGMTLLTVVGIV
-96 VVPVA
+96 VVPIA
-101 LISVFAEF
+101 LVGALVEF

-117 TEKLKPKMENMNPA
+117 TEKLKPKAENMNPA
-131 KGIKRMFSMD
+131 KGLKRMFSMD
-141 NLVELLKSILK
+141 NLMELVKSIIK
-152 TALVGT
+152 TVVVGT
-158 IAWLVLSKVL
+158 IAWLVMRKVL
-168 PDLPLLVSSG
+168 PQLPLLVSG
-178 RPENVGA
+178 RPESVGA

-215 SYSKK
+215 SFGKK

-232 KDAEGDPHLKGQRK
+232 KDSEGDPHLKGQRK

-251 WAQQGANNAAAGA
+251 WAQQGANNAASQA

-280 DREDCPV
+280 DRETCPV

-296 DDALAMRQA
+296 DDALAMRVA

-315 NIELAR
+315 NIDLAR

-330 EIVPSD
+330 EIVPAE

-346 WAQEVRHEL
+346 WAQDVRHEL

-367 DAARSEPRKRR
+367 DAARDQPRKRR

-387 YDHAPASAQAS
+387 YDRAPQGADGDSAT
-398 DAAKRRRFARYVPR
+398 RRRFTRYVPR
-412 RWRANTQDHARGPGP
+412 RWRRGDAHGRGP
-427 RGPRHPRDGGGNA
+427 RGGRGGHA
-440 HGGQA
+440 

>member
-1 MAGSDDSGD
+1 MSGSNDSGD
-10 KTEKPTPKKLKDAR
+10 KTEKPTPKKLQDAR
-24 KKGDISKSK
+24 KKGDIAKSK
-33 DITSTAGMLI
+33 DITSTAGMLV
-43 ILLLAAVALPIVGD
+43 ILMLAAVALPLLGE
-57 QVASLVRTSFEVI
+57 QMAALVRASVEVM
-70 HEPFAQAAPRL
+70 HEPFALAAPRL
-81 GRQAGMTLLTVVGLV
+81 GRQAGMTLLLVVGLV

-101 LISVFAEF
+101 LVGALVEF
-109 IQAGPVMT
+109 IQAGPVMS

-131 KGIKRMFSMD
+131 KGLKRMFSMD
-141 NLVELLKSILK
+141 NLVELVKSILK
-152 TALVGT
+152 TAVVGT
-158 IAWLVLSKVL
+158 IAWLVMRKVL
-168 PDLPLLVSSG
+168 PELPLLVSG

-201 FVLVSAIDLAWQRY
+201 FVLVSAMDLAWQRF
-215 SYSKK
+215 SYMKK

-251 WAQQGANNAAAGA
+251 WAQQGANHAAADA

-280 DREDCPV
+280 DRETCPV

-321 SLLADAEPG
+321 SLLADAETG
-330 EIVPSD
+330 DIVPAE
-336 LFDIIATVVL
+336 LFDIIATVIL
-346 WAQEVRHEL
+346 WAQDVRHEL
-355 AKARGEAAAHAE
+355 AKARGEAAAHAA
-367 DAARSEPRKRR
+367 DAAQAKPRR

-387 YDHAPASAQAS
+387 YDSAPPSGTAEATRQ
-398 DAAKRRRFARYVPR
+398 RRFARYVPR
-412 RWRANTQDHARGPGP
+412 RWRTDPHGRGT
-427 RGPRHPRDGGGNA
+427 RGGRA
-440 HGGQA
+440 